1 MAQSPRLTGAVF
13 GLFLAGFTTTVP
25 ALAGAPHPQLPA
37 PPAEIAVENPPIFPL
52 REVKRGLTGYGYT
65 VFNSATGP
73 ERFGFEV
80 LGVMRSYLGPGE
92 DLIIAKL
99 VGERIERTGVI
110 SGMSGSPVYVDG
122 RLVGAVG
129 YRFGKFTKDAIAG
142 ITPIERMLTVAEPPP
157 ASTRKRSQAVRP
169 SPAETPWGVAEPVSV
184 PVVATGLRPEIAKIF
199 EKELKARH
207 MWPVL
212 PAAGGAGGKGSGQSS
227 DDPTRFYASGP
238 IAGVLVDGDLSMAGI
253 GTVTWVKGDRFL
265 GFGHPFQAIG
275 QTEMPV
281 SNAEIVTTVAS
292 PAGSWKM
299 GQATTPVGRLTD
311 DRLHAIAGTMGEM
324 PSQLPVDI
332 VMKMAS
338 PRREKDARFKL
349 HFDVLRHPTDTP
361 LFVAISIANS
371 LGSRVAT
378 EVGGTMTLKGRATLS
393 TGDVIEFERR
403 AAGDGVSL
411 DLAAAI
417 GTLGEL
423 SSLTDHGIADVR
435 LEKVDVTIER
445 QEEVLLENIVSV
457 AAADGLVA
465 GEPTT
470 VVVRSKTWEG
480 PVVERRI
487 PVTVP
492 KGLTPGRYS
501 LVAASHV
508 HAARIEISAGQLG
521 QRLTLP
527 SYLKQLQRFPPPG
540 SLSLYL
546 LRDDEGVVT
555 EGRSLDGTPVSF
567 RDILEG
573 TGGFTGKLS
582 EASAVRVFRAQRP
595 GVLDGR
601 ANARVYVRRQSPAEV
616 R

>member
-1 MAQSPRLTGAVF
+1 MGLLSIVIFSGA
-13 GLFLAGFTTTVP
+13 TTTAP
-25 ALAGAPHPQLPA
+25 AFAGAPHPQIPA
-37 PPAEIAVENPPIFPL
+37 PPAEVAIENPPIFPL
-52 REVKRGLTGYGYT
+52 RDVKRGLTGYGYT

-157 ASTRKRSQAVRP
+157 PSADAKVRSQAARP
-169 SPAETPWGVAEPVSV
+169 VPAETPWGVAEPVSV
-184 PVVATGLRPEIAKIF
+184 PVVASGLRPEIAKIF

-212 PAAGGAGGKGSGQSS
+212 PAAGGSGGKGSGQSS

-253 GTVTWVKGDRFL
+253 GTVTWVKGNRFL

-332 VMKMAS
+332 VMKMAG

-371 LGSRVAT
+371 LGSRVGT
-378 EVGGTMTLKGRATLS
+378 EVGGTITLVGRATLS
-393 TGDVIEFERR
+393 TGDVIAFERR

-423 SSLTDHGIADVR
+423 SSLTEHGIADVR

-445 QEEVLLENIVSV
+445 KEEVLLENIVSV
-457 AAADGLVA
+457 SAADGLIA
-465 GEPTT
+465 GERST

-480 PVVERRI
+480 PVVERRLPI
-487 PVTVP
+487 AVP
-492 KGLTPGRYS
+492 KGLAPGRYT

-521 QRLTLP
+521 QRLTLR
-527 SYLKQLQRFPPPG
+527 SYLDQLQRFPPPG

-546 LRDDEGVVT
+546 LRDDDGVVT
-555 EGRSLDGTPVSF
+555 EGRSLDGTPASLQ
-567 RDILEG
+567 DILEG
-573 TGGFTGKLS
+573 TGGFTGKKS
-582 EASAVRVFRAQRP
+582 EATAVRLMRAQRP